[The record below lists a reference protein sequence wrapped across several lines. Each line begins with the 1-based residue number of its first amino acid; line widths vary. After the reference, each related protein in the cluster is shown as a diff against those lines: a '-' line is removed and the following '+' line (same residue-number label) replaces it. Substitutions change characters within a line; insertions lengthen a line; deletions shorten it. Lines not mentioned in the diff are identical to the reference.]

1 MQYTNSTHTYYLDK
15 IYTSFPEPETEV
27 YDVIRVTRRANKDLG
42 RLVEVEEVGYINF
55 YVDREF
61 HRTEFS
67 DKAET
72 GDTIS
77 RHWKDSYLQSDDGKL
92 TSHAVSLHYLK
103 KERKQKKMEKVISR
117 TITKSV
123 TYQIMTVSPTDGI
136 KMGDLVEWDHE
147 ITTAAERDEILE
159 SFGIAKGN
167 LIEVDRKEETRFMP
181 LSTFIENSMTAEEYD
196 AYKASKK

>member
-1 MQYTNSTHTYYLDK
+1 
-15 IYTSFPEPETEV
+15 
-27 YDVIRVTRRANKDLG
+27 
-42 RLVEVEEVGYINF
+42 
-55 YVDREF
+55 
-61 HRTEFS
+61 
-67 DKAET
+67 
-72 GDTIS
+72 
-77 RHWKDSYLQSDDGKL
+77 
-92 TSHAVSLHYLK
+92 
-103 KERKQKKMEKVISR
+103 MEKVISR
-117 TITKSV
+117 TIPKSV

-147 ITTAAERDEILE
+147 ITTAERDEILE

>member
-1 MQYTNSTHTYYLDK
+1 MDTLNY
-15 IYTSFPEPETEV
+15 IYTT
-27 YDVIRVTRRANKDLG
+27 KQK
-42 RLVEVEEVGYINF
+42 RLN
-55 YVDREF
+55 
-61 HRTEFS
+61 FS

-72 GDTIS
+72 GDPLS

-103 KERKQKKMEKVISR
+103 KERKQKMEKVISK
-117 TITKSV
+117 TIPKSV

-181 LSTFIENSMTAEEYD
+181 LYTFIENSMTAEEYD

>member
-1 MQYTNSTHTYYLDK
+1 
-15 IYTSFPEPETEV
+15 
-27 YDVIRVTRRANKDLG
+27 
-42 RLVEVEEVGYINF
+42 
-55 YVDREF
+55 
-61 HRTEFS
+61 
-67 DKAET
+67 
-72 GDTIS
+72 
-77 RHWKDSYLQSDDGKL
+77 
-92 TSHAVSLHYLK
+92 
-103 KERKQKKMEKVISR
+103 MEKVISR

-196 AYKASKK
+196 AYKASKKQRM